1 LIQVV
6 KSHFVVAVEHNKD
19 AMPARETT
27 AVTEYERIEAQPTQ
41 SPPDRYVQLSSS
53 LLWLNERA
61 WPLSIGILLTA
72 GLYLYQYI
80 QEENIPLSITS
91 SAVITALPVMSAI
104 LVFIISVLTAFV
116 LLPIFVLFQ
125 RLNPGGQRL
134 SDEFSFGHRDAAAG
148 RRHLRML
155 GRWAG
160 GLMILGTYCAVLI
173 AASSYVQAHWLSTS
187 AAVVGAALTIA
198 AYYWLMTRGVQGP
211 ISSEFRFA
219 CVMSAFVQ
227 VGVILN
233 VTLVA
238 ITFASQYVNHIG
250 WLFPL
255 MLAELLFVWLIQL
268 LGALF
273 VLKMRG
279 HQNPVALLAIAVM
292 AVVVGLGLNP
302 PSGAKLGGFAFQMSA
317 SGARHCTVMSFTP
330 DTKGLEAIAD
340 PGRPGFSR
348 PLRVIAEAD
357 ATYFVRPW
365 KTDSKVVQFVPRAS
379 LTGIDACPVDKKR
392 PDNPQES

>member
-1 LIQVV
+1 M
-6 KSHFVVAVEHNKD
+6 SEF
-19 AMPARETT
+19 
-27 AVTEYERIEAQPTQ
+27 ERIEAESTKAP
-41 SPPDRYVQLSSS
+41 SDRYVQLSRC

-125 RLNPGGQRL
+125 RLNPAGQRL
-134 SDEFSFGHRDAAAG
+134 SDEFSFGQRDAAAG

-160 GLMILGTYCAVLI
+160 GLLILGSYCSVLI
-173 AASSYVQAHWLSTS
+173 AASSYVQSHWLST
-187 AAVVGAALTIA
+187 GAALLGAGLTIA
-198 AYYWLMTRGVQGP
+198 AYYWLMTRGVQGRV
-211 ISSEFRFA
+211 SNEFRIA

-227 VGVILN
+227 LGVILN
-233 VTLVA
+233 VTIVA
-238 ITFASQYVNHIG
+238 ISIASQYVNHIA
-250 WLFPL
+250 WLFPV
-255 MLAELLFVWLIQL
+255 MLAELLIVWLIQL

-273 VLKMRG
+273 VLKVRG
-279 HQNPVALLAIAVM
+279 HENPIALLAIAIM
-292 AVVVGLGLNP
+292 AVVIGLGLNP

-317 SGARHCTVMSFTP
+317 SGARHCSIMTFAP

-340 PGRPGFSR
+340 PARPGISR

-365 KTDSKVVQFVPRAS
+365 KTDSKAVHFVPRAS
-379 LTGIDACPVDKKR
+379 LTGIDACPVGKNTA
-392 PDNPQES
+392 DNVQES

>member
-1 LIQVV
+1 
-6 KSHFVVAVEHNKD
+6 
-19 AMPARETT
+19 MPAREPTD
-27 AVTEYERIEAQPTQ
+27 VTEFEPIEAQSTR
-41 SPPDRYVQLSSS
+41 SPPDRYVQLSRC

-72 GLYLYQYI
+72 GMYLYQYI

-104 LVFIISVLTAFV
+104 LVFIICVLTAFV

-125 RLNPGGQRL
+125 PLDASGTRL
-134 SDEFSFGHRDAAAG
+134 SDEFSFGQRGPEAA

-160 GLMILGTYCAVLI
+160 GLLILGIFCGVLTYVGSKVQASWLWTIAAVLG
-173 AASSYVQAHWLSTS
+173 T
-187 AAVVGAALTIA
+187 GLTIA
-198 AYYWLMTRGVQGP
+198 AYYWLITRDVQGP
-211 ISSEFRFA
+211 ISNEFRFA

-238 ITFASQYVNHIG
+238 ISFASQYVSHIG
-250 WLFPL
+250 WLVPL

-279 HQNPVALLAIAVM
+279 HQNPLALLAIAVT

-317 SGARHCTVMSFTP
+317 SGARHCSIMSFAQE
-330 DTKGLEAIAD
+330 TKGLEAIAD

-365 KTDSKVVQFVPRAS
+365 KTESKAVQFVPRAS
-379 LTGIDACPVDKKR
+379 LSGIDACPVDKKTA
-392 PDNPQES
+392 DDPQES